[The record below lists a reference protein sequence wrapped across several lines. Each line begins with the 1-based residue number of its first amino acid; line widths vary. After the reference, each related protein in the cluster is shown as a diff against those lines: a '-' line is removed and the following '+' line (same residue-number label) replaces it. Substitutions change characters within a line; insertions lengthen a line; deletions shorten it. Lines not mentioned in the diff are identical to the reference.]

1 VTGSACDSI
10 CDSFCVCRFAIEMW
24 SLAVNCES
32 DVDVCANGDCKF
44 ATADA
49 WVWRDWL
56 RRSRRK
62 GRLVSTRTRTKV
74 LGLSGSTGCG

>member
-10 CDSFCVCRFAIEMW
+10 CDSLCVCRFAIEMW

-49 WVWRDWL
+49 CVEGL
-56 RRSRRK
+56 VVAKPAQGSSR
-62 GRLVSTRTRTKV
+62 VY
-74 LGLSGSTGCG
+74 